1 MLLLGWICSFF
12 NLQESFL
19 VAGNEMV
26 VVELGGVEGM
36 MVRELGFFEEL
47 RRKKM
52 ELAMEL

>member
-12 NLQESFL
+12 CLLETFL
-19 VAGNEMV
+19 AAGGEVV

-36 MVRELGFFEEL
+36 KVRDLGFFEEL
-47 RRKKM
+47 RGKKM

>member
-1 MLLLGWICSFF
+1 
-12 NLQESFL
+12 
-19 VAGNEMV
+19 MV

-36 MVRELGFFEEL
+36 MVRELVFFEEL

>member
-1 MLLLGWICSFF
+1 
-12 NLQESFL
+12 
-19 VAGNEMV
+19 MV

>member
-1 MLLLGWICSFF
+1 
-12 NLQESFL
+12 
-19 VAGNEMV
+19 MV

-52 ELAMEL
+52 EMAREL